1 MSTGPPSKSVTQKRI
16 EANKP
21 VYKSSRPTMWKQ
33 GDTNTKAMYKAREKS
48 AEASEKGIVL
58 DESDLKRTRKNNPDI
73 EG

>member
-21 VYKSSRPTMWKQ
+21 VYKSSRITMWKQ
-33 GDTNTKAMYKAREKS
+33 GNTNTKAMYQAREKS